1 MFQLD
6 DTQRA
11 IEGALR
17 QFCEAVIE
25 PEIPALERGDV
36 SPFILLRKLSQTFGM
51 DDLVGAPLRR
61 KIARLRAGDAPEDD
75 ERPGLASDPV
85 LSMIFAKELA
95 RTSPG
100 LCLAATAT
108 VGCGQTIAAKG
119 DADLIERLA
128 IPLLCFDKVGCWAL
142 TEPASGSDAF
152 ALRTRATIEGDEVV
166 FHGSKTFILNAPVA
180 DVFLIYARLEG
191 FADDKQRIFPVVV
204 ERGTKGLET
213 GPVMRKHGMHASPTG
228 EIFLEGCRVPRS
240 HLLGDPNRPAR
251 DAAERTL
258 AVERSA
264 VVAMCLGVIERCL
277 DEALAWSTTRVQFG
291 KPIGAF
297 QLVQE
302 RIARIFVAKQNV
314 QNLAFQLAWM
324 QKEGRATER
333 EVSAAKWYA
342 SEAAVA
348 AASDAMQILGGAGYL
363 QDHAPERLL
372 RDIKLWTVGGGSTE
386 IQILTIAKE
395 LLRARG
401 LHVDLTGEVR

>member
-1 MFQLD
+1 MWQLD

-17 QFCEAVIE
+17 QFCEMAVE
-25 PEIPALERGDV
+25 PQIAALESGEI
-36 SPFILLRKLSQTFGM
+36 SPFAIMRKLSQTFGM
-51 DDLVGAPLRR
+51 DELVGGPLRR
-61 KIARLRAGDAPEDD
+61 KVSRLRAGGAAEED

-119 DADLIERLA
+119 DAELIERLA

-142 TEPASGSDAF
+142 TEPGSGSDAF

-166 FHGSKTFILNAPVA
+166 LHGSKTFISNAPVA
-180 DVFLIYARLEG
+180 DVFLIYARVG
-191 FADDKQRIFPVVV
+191 DDKQRILPVVV
-204 ERGTKGLET
+204 ERGTPGLET
-213 GPVMRKHGMHASPTG
+213 GPAMRKHGMHASPTG
-228 EIFLEGCRVPRS
+228 EIFLDGCRVPRR
-240 HLLGDPNRPAR
+240 HLLGDPDRPAR

-277 DEALAWSTTRVQFG
+277 DDALSWATTRVQFG

-302 RIARIFVAKQNV
+302 RLARIFVAKQNV
-314 QNLAFQLAWM
+314 QNLAFQLAHL

-401 LHVDLTGEVR
+401 LHVDLAGEVR